1 MRFEEYLKMLR
12 WDATIDIRI
21 IRVKDLTDIKGKSF
35 FNAVLIP
42 KEIDGDD
49 GLVYWVISDVDDVGD
64 RLNIRPDQFAVIGAW
79 PASDLVKGVMYMA
92 DTVTDYFE
100 SEV

>member
-12 WDATIDIRI
+12 WDSTIDIRI
-21 IRVKDLTDIKGKSF
+21 IRVKDLTDSKGKSF

-42 KEIDGDD
+42 KEMGGDD
-49 GLVYWVISDVDDVGD
+49 GVIYWVISDVGD
-64 RLNIRPDQFAVIGAW
+64 RLNLRPNQFAVIGAW
-79 PASDLVKGVMYMA
+79 PVSDLVKGAMYMEDMNGA
-92 DTVTDYFE
+92 YFE

>member
-12 WDATIDIRI
+12 WDSTIDIRI
-21 IRVKDLTDIKGKSF
+21 IRVKDLTDSKEKSF

-42 KEIDGDD
+42 KEMDGDD
-49 GLVYWVISDVDDVGD
+49 GIVYWVISDVDDVGD
-64 RLNIRPDQFAVIGAW
+64 RLNRWPNQFAVLGAW
-79 PASDLVKGVMYMA
+79 SISDLVKGAMYMA
-92 DTVTDYFE
+92 DAVTDYFE